1 MVVSSCRDF
10 GLSLDAMTC
19 LSRNDSNKDIFQK
32 VNKPQKNKRR
42 NFFNMV
48 DIDVKKRMLVCQ
60 DESYSLDDVCVF
72 GSWDESKKCT
82 LRNTNKEVAEL
93 NYRR

>member
-1 MVVSSCRDF
+1 MVVSSCREY
-10 GLSLDAMTC
+10 GLTLDAITC
-19 LSRNDSNKDIFQK
+19 LSRNDPDKDIFKK
-32 VNKPQKNKRR
+32 VKKPQKNKRR

-72 GSWDESKKCT
+72 GSDLDSRKCT
-82 LRNTNKEVAEL
+82 LKNTNKEVVEL
-93 NYRR
+93 NYRH